1 MYQEQE
7 ELSKYNDPQWVVYR
21 KWNEALSTLFFN
33 ENHANKPIRLD
44 MNEDIFEEIA
54 NKIDIPISDV
64 ENQFSKLNRHFI
76 KKNYFEDFIRITK
89 SWKYETGDFCPVIVP
104 LCFISLVAEN
114 MIRDDQFASHNYYG
128 RLKAF
133 CDIDLNNEDITKS
146 FQSFCKIAWPKLN
159 DWLDFWDHEL
169 GKPAAKALDNRK
181 YVSVAISQ
189 ALIRDQDRYFLK
201 QIFIANELF
210 PGDRIK
216 KDQMKNV
223 LYSSL
228 YSSDSR
234 FSNLKKLFEHSPEPF
249 IDACIDELN
258 AWDGTFDDHKK
269 EHDKTYKLFYFA
281 QINLYQKRLILGL
294 SSFLDEGLSSL
305 EYKIN
310 KDASEGNLS
319 EILNQDLYFSHLPEL
334 NLNILEPKEFLPNG
348 DILHSHLSIKSHDN
362 EIEISRSGQ
371 LVVILNYLPEINIY
385 KEVRNVSLGLD
396 CLILFH
402 RSIEEKVKN
411 ALKDIASPDFEIFTS
426 ENFQGLPNN
435 WFIATK
441 VKIFNQCTVPGLEAL
456 SPKEDQ
462 AIHFNGGLHMGNN
475 NYYFKQPPEISFIA
489 SSNEQLELNIL
500 NIEKNEVVFSKSFD
514 QGAGIIGTKDLKL
527 PKAIYKIELKKE
539 STLLAHDILK
549 LVCAEGSQKIKT
561 ASTICHYLGN
571 DIFSII
577 GATKK
582 SINSDGLRGYYL
594 NYQKFHPEHI
604 KLLEIKN
611 TKPSLNFESLDD
623 FIEKTQN
630 TLTQEID
637 KITCESSA
645 HHWIIESLPVKV
657 KDRNLKLKQYCQNCQ
672 KIKWEFASAAKR
684 NKKKIEFH
692 SELKQITRENI
703 QFSNNSIEKSNNEFE
718 YDQIFDALCFIKG
731 GSYEKF
737 SQIARYY
744 DDSSLFPY
752 KFIKQL
758 SSSGYLDIEF
768 NEKTLKPKAWHISN
782 PTLTKISSGAFILSG
797 WRSED
802 FVEQIKNYLAKNNGD
817 LIIQNNED
825 FISEIYIKNIS
836 NEEAA
841 ILVDILDEETIFKF
855 NLSLNFCNNFLSLMP
870 KMRNLKKVLFK
881 HDLHNL
887 KKDYFSINQMKWI
900 EVDETHIQTGAYR
913 SKDYGNRYFYVDDET
928 IKDKQGFLCD
938 AKLAK
943 YFALSS
949 VHSNWFCYDAQKKQ
963 IILPKH
969 MEPPFLYERLLIA
982 NSGSRPYTENG
993 NLIYTGIDKD
1003 IAEGINFK
1011 LFGE

>member
-1 MYQEQE
+1 MYQEE
-7 ELSKYNDPQWVVYR
+7 FLLSTQNDPDWITYR
-21 KWNEALSTLFFN
+21 KWNETLCAFFFN
-33 ENHANKPIRLD
+33 EDQAHKPTRLD
-44 MNEDIFEEIA
+44 MNEDVLESIA
-54 NKIDIPISDV
+54 NKIEIPIAEV
-64 ENQFSKLNRHFI
+64 EDQFKKLNRKFI
-76 KKNYFEDFIRITK
+76 QKTYFDDFTTLAK
-89 SWKYETGDFCPVIVP
+89 SWKYEDGDSCPVIVP
-104 LCFISLVAEN
+104 LCFISLVAEH
-114 MIRDDQFASHNYYG
+114 MVRDDQFASHNYYG

-133 CDIDLNNEDITKS
+133 CNIDNSNDDVTKS

-159 DWLDFWDHEL
+159 EWLDFWDHEL
-169 GKPAAKALDNRK
+169 GKPTAKALDNRK

-201 QIFIANELF
+201 QIFISNELF

-216 KDQMKNV
+216 KDQMKHV
-223 LYSSL
+223 IL

-234 FSNLKKLFEHSPEPF
+234 FTNLKKLFELSPEPF

-258 AWDGTFDDHKK
+258 AWDGTFNAHKK
-269 EHDKTYKLFYFA
+269 DHDKTYKLFYFA
-281 QINLYQKRLILGL
+281 HINFYQKRLILGL
-294 SSFLDEGLSSL
+294 SSFLDEGLSNL

-310 KDASEGNLS
+310 KDASEDNLS
-319 EILNQDLYFSHLPEL
+319 ETLNQDLYFSHLPEL
-334 NLNILEPKEFLPNG
+334 NLNILEPKESLPNG
-348 DILHSHLSIKSHDN
+348 DILHSHLSIKSHDD

-371 LVVILNYLPEINIY
+371 LVVILNYLPEKNIY

-402 RSIEEKVKN
+402 TSVEEKVKN
-411 ALKDIASPDFEIFTS
+411 ALKDISSPDYEIFSGT
-426 ENFQGLPNN
+426 NFQGLPDK

-441 VKIFNQCTVPGLEAL
+441 VKVFNQCTIPGLEAL

-462 AIHFNGGLHMGNN
+462 AIHFNGGLHVGNN

-489 SSNEQLELNIL
+489 ASNEKLDLNIL
-500 NIEKNEVVFSKSFD
+500 DIEKKEVVFSKSFE
-514 QGAGIIGTKDLKL
+514 QGAGIIDTKVLKL
-527 PKAIYKIELKKE
+527 PKAIYKVELKKGN
-539 STLLAHDILK
+539 SVLAHDILK

-571 DIFSII
+571 DTFSII

-594 NYQKFHPEHI
+594 DYQKSHPEHI

-630 TLTQEID
+630 TSTQEID

-645 HHWIIESLPVKV
+645 HHWIIESLPIKV

-684 NKKKIEFH
+684 NKKKIEFD
-692 SELKQITRENI
+692 SEIKQNTRENI
-703 QFSNNSIEKSNNEFE
+703 QFSNNSIEKSNDEFE
-718 YDQIFDALCFIKG
+718 YDEIFDALCFIKR

-737 SQIARYY
+737 SQITRFY
-744 DDSSLFPY
+744 DDTSLFPY

-797 WRSED
+797 WRSDD
-802 FVEQIKNYLAKNNGD
+802 FIDQIKNYLAKNNGE
-817 LIIQNNED
+817 LIIKKNED
-825 FISEIYIKNIS
+825 FISEFYIKNIS

-841 ILVDILDEETIFKF
+841 VLVDILDEETIFKF

-870 KMRNLKKVLFK
+870 KLHNLKKVLLK

-887 KKDYFSINQMKWI
+887 KKDYFSMNEMKWI
-900 EVDETHIQTGAYR
+900 EVDEAHMQTGAYR

-943 YFALSS
+943 YFALSN
-949 VHSNWFCYDAQKKQ
+949 VHSNWFCYDEQKKQ
-963 IILPKH
+963 IILPEH